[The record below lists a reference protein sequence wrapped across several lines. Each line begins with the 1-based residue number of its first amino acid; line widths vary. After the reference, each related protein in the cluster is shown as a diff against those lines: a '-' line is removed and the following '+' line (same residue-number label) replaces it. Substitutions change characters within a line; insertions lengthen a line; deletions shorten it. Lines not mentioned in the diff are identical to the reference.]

1 MPWIH
6 QVPEARAE
14 GRLAEQ
20 YRRAKER
27 AGRVWNIIRIMSL
40 NPEQLDAS
48 MNLYLAI
55 MHGESPLSRR
65 QREMLATVVASELAC
80 PY

>member
-1 MPWIH
+1 MSWIN
-6 QVPEARAE
+6 QVPEGQAS
-14 GRLAEQ
+14 GRLAEL
-20 YRRAKER
+20 YRQANER